1 MNSMLEE
8 RNCRKILVGMS
19 GGLDSTYTAWR
30 IKQMGFEVAGAVLKM
45 TDGSETAAAFRAA
58 EQIGVPIYEIDCRE
72 AFERYVVG
80 QFLNEY
86 QSGRTPNPCVN
97 CNRFVKIDALCRFA
111 EANGYDHVA
120 TGHYAH
126 ILLDEVSARWFV
138 RRAAESRKDQ
148 SYVLWRLTQKQLSM
162 LVTPL
167 ASAEKTDVRR
177 QMAEMG
183 VEAAKAKESQDIC
196 FIPDGDYAAYIEK
209 RIGDFPKG
217 DFLTP
222 DGVRIG
228 THKGII
234 RYTVGQRK
242 GLGIS
247 APEPLYVG
255 SISAENNTVTLTAEA
270 GLYQERAIVRHLVYQ
285 KLPPKRSGSELA
297 ASLKIR
303 YAAPAQAALVRWTD
317 ENEVTVTFSK
327 PVRALTPGQS
337 AVFYECGSG
346 SGDVLF
352 GGVLM

>member
-1 MNSMLEE
+1 MNSMFEE
-8 RNCRKILVGMS
+8 RSCRKILVGMS
-19 GGLDSTYTAWR
+19 GGLDSTYTAWQ

-45 TDGSETAAAFRAA
+45 TDRSETAAAFRAA

-72 AFERYVVG
+72 AFERHVAG
-80 QFLNEY
+80 EFLKEY

-97 CNRFVKIDALCRFA
+97 CNRFVKIDALCGFA
-111 EANGYDHVA
+111 EANGFDHVA
-120 TGHYAH
+120 TGHYAQVQ
-126 ILLDEVSARWFV
+126 LDEASARWFV
-138 RRAAESRKDQ
+138 RKAAKIRKDQ

-162 LVTPL
+162 LITPL
-167 ASAEKTDVRR
+167 ASADKTDIRR

-196 FIPDGDYAAYIEK
+196 FIPDGDYAAYIEE

-217 DFLTP
+217 DFLNS

-228 THKGII
+228 THNGII

-270 GLYQERAIVRHLVYQ
+270 GLYRERAIVGHLVYQ
-285 KLPPKRSGSELA
+285 KLPPQKSGTELA
-297 ASLKIR
+297 VAVKIR
-303 YAAPAQAALVRWTD
+303 YAAPMQAALVRWTD
-317 ENEVTVTFSK
+317 ENEVTVTFAE

-346 SGDVLF
+346 SSDVLF
-352 GGVLM
+352 GGVLV